1 MIRFLSRLYWIYFN
15 KMKIDLKKTLYEDQ
29 SKWLMIMYDDHN
41 LVIPLSKVEFHPY
54 DYEFRIYLPNE
65 ILVYERYGKCW
76 KKGSPDI
83 FGYIVLEN

>member
-1 MIRFLSRLYWIYFN
+1 MIRFIVRLYWIYFK

-29 SKWLMIMYDDHN
+29 SKRLMIMYEDHT